1 MACPLSHRAG
11 APPRPGSVKRRSVR
25 IGIVL
30 SNATAAA
37 PTHTTVVLAWEVLR
51 AGHTLQVFEPWE
63 FEVDERGRLVGRAQV
78 FDAPVASAAELAGLL
93 AARQGARRSVDLDR
107 LDVLLL
113 RANPFQDAIVTF
125 AQHVQAAGVR
135 VLNDPRGLLRTS
147 QKGFLATL
155 GGVPR
160 PRTLV
165 TRSPSSAE
173 RFAWGCREG
182 VVVKPARSCG
192 GRGVVRL
199 RGKRFEAAL
208 RDAVAA
214 AGTASGDGYAVV
226 QEYLPEAPEGE
237 KRLVWLDGQLCG
249 GYLRRPAPGDF
260 RHNLKVGGTPHPV
273 ELDAADHALA
283 AALSPHLLAEGIWL
297 AGIDV
302 IGGRVVEVNTL
313 NPGGVYWAEALGHSG
328 LGARVV
334 ASLEP
339 RGALASLHPFPIA
352 S

>member
-1 MACPLSHRAG
+1 M
-11 APPRPGSVKRRSVR
+11 R

-51 AGHTLQVFEPWE
+51 AGHSLRVFEPWE
-63 FEVDERGRLVGRAQV
+63 FEVDERGRLAGRAQV
-78 FDAPVASAAELAGLL
+78 FEAPVASAAELAGQLV
-93 AARQGARRSVDLDR
+93 ARQGARRTVEVDR

-125 AQHVQAAGVR
+125 AQHAQAAGVR
-135 VLNDPRGLLRTS
+135 VLNDPRALLRTS

-155 GGVPR
+155 PGVPK

-173 RFAWGCREG
+173 AFAWGCPEG

-192 GRGVVRL
+192 GRAVVRL
-199 RGKRFEAAL
+199 RGGRQADAL
-208 RDAVAA
+208 RQAVAS
-214 AGTASGDGYAVV
+214 AGLASGDGYAVV

-237 KRLVWLDGQLCG
+237 KRLVWLDGQLLG
-249 GYLRRPAPGDF
+249 GYLRRPAPNDF

-283 AALSPHLLAEGIWL
+283 EALTPHLLAERVWL

-313 NPGGVYWAEALGHSG
+313 NPGGVYWSETLGYPG
-328 LGARVV
+328 LAARVV